1 MNTVTTVYVP
11 CDVVRVHVRMDYGDT
26 LSPIEELVLRA
37 IHAGLDDVPQ
47 LVEHL
52 HLGSRLVRDLVYDLW
67 RQGHLTANTVER
79 TVAVSRRVAE
89 CLRDDDLKRL
99 RGAESVQETRDLM
112 IEKLAMRVLPASGW
126 SRPPNSRFTVPLD
139 GLRVS
144 LAEAPEAHILQ
155 ALRESL
161 RRDEQQRLQDSSEGT
176 HTRAVAPRAKLV
188 HSYRIPPPGL
198 RAATGQRW
206 IDLKVAP
213 HWDDDNERLTVT
225 VVDERMPAELR
236 EGASQRL
243 TQLAVER
250 SRDAVFLELRR
261 QAQTT
266 LAEPPSAPKALDRL
280 ARRVAQAPGIPAGQR
295 RTWHHELGDDAR
307 QLDGLL
313 RARVEREIEVR
324 IVDGADQART
334 LNTLIR
340 DARQQLVVVSPWIRY
355 RALGRHLDA
364 LTAAV
369 QRGVTLVLV
378 WGPRA
383 DSEYED
389 TFDEQTRNALEDL
402 ARGSGGQ
409 ILRQVV
415 VPRTSSRTHAKLVVA
430 DHRTAFVTSRNP
442 LSSDGSRGELGVE
455 LSVRDGTGETVVREL
470 LDWVRTAVPSYEHSQ
485 IVRTRPVPGTP
496 PPAIAEALE
505 PPSPAIGPPDED
517 PASDTAVRLWAGD
530 WQDHV
535 ARCRD
540 FLHKRVLPSV
550 RPVTD
555 SAHRTLLR
563 TALTQSRH
571 QLVIAS
577 GGLSDEAV
585 DRAFLTDLRACMER
599 GVRVT
604 LVHPGPPD
612 TGQAKGRWQR
622 ARAALA
628 ALREEFPDLL
638 TLNGDGTNHAKAIV
652 WDDEAVV
659 GSFNYLSFEGRY
671 GRRRLS
677 SELSVRLTGQ
687 AVADAVAEALGAKPV
702 TRPEPEAEPLPVAP
716 GPAFRSARLLLEQRR
731 DDGSPDAEGVRR
743 VLADAADPWEVLD
756 GLGEDGPTDL
766 LRIAAAR
773 CLLTPGTF
781 TGPDTD
787 TARRRRWTEWLVRD
801 QWQDRAFVQAAV
813 LRHTLPEPD
822 LRPRR
827 DLALLAAARGTPRLT
842 DALENIVLSD
852 MTPAEV
858 PPTLL
863 AAVGAVL
870 LQGSQSAADA
880 LSEFLAEHAEGVW
893 LELAVRTG
901 RYWTDSYIP
910 ISMDLVRSQ
919 LRSSGEDQARAQAW
933 EALERLLDH
942 ARASTF
948 DNTFSNRT
956 HRALF
961 DREAGEFAVLAD
973 IVAARAPGRLAAWR
987 SAPAVQDLTRLVER
1001 VGAEVSPGHPP
1012 MHGVHLKRYLKRLE
1026 PVLDQAATVASLSAS
1041 TGHEARE
1048 GQLAAARELGDWLA
1062 TRWRALS
1069 EATVVLTGPEG
1080 QLADAFLTDLEELA
1094 RWRAT

>member
-11 CDVVRVHVRMDYGDT
+11 CDVVRVHVRMGYGDT
-26 LSPIEELVLRA
+26 LSPVEELVLRA

-47 LVEHL
+47 LVGHL

-67 RQGHLTANTVER
+67 RQGHLTANTAES
-79 TVAVSRRVAE
+79 TVAVSRLVAE
-89 CLRDDDLKRL
+89 CLRNDDLKRL

-112 IEKLAMRVLPASGW
+112 IEKLAMRVLPASGLP
-126 SRPPNSRFTVPLD
+126 RPPNSRFSVPLE

-161 RRDEQQRLQDSSEGT
+161 RRDEQRHETPADGT
-176 HTRAVAPRAKLV
+176 RTPTVAPRAKHV

-198 RAATGQRW
+198 RTATGQRW
-206 IDLKVAP
+206 IDLKVAS

-225 VVDERMPAELR
+225 VVDDRMPAELR
-236 EGASQRL
+236 EDASQRL

-250 SRDAVFLELRR
+250 PRDPVFVELRR

-266 LAEPPSAPKALDRL
+266 LAEPPSAPKAIDRL
-280 ARRVAQAPGIPAGQR
+280 ARRVAQASGIPAGQR
-295 RTWHHELGDDAR
+295 RTWHHELADDAR

-324 IVDGADQART
+324 IVNGADQDRT
-334 LNTLIR
+334 LNALIQS
-340 DARQQLVVVSPWIRY
+340 ARQQLVIVSPWIRY
-355 RALGRHLDA
+355 RALTRHLDA
-364 LTAAV
+364 LTDAV
-369 QRGVTLVLV
+369 RRGVTLVLV
-378 WGPRA
+378 WGPGA
-383 DSEYED
+383 DNEYEYA
-389 TFDEQTRNALEDL
+389 FDEQTRNALEDL
-402 ARGSGGQ
+402 ARSSGGG
-409 ILRQVV
+409 ILRRVV

-442 LSSDGSRGELGVE
+442 LSSDGSRSELGVE
-455 LSVRDGTGETVVREL
+455 LTARDGTGETVVREL
-470 LDWVRTAVPSYEHSQ
+470 LEWVRTAVPSYEHSQ
-485 IVRTRPVPGTP
+485 TVRTRPAHTP
-496 PPAIAEALE
+496 PPATDEGLE

-517 PASDTAVRLWAGD
+517 SAADTAVRLWAGD

-540 FLHKRVLPSV
+540 FLGKRVLPSV

-555 SAHRTLLR
+555 SAHRTLLH
-563 TALTQSRH
+563 TALTRSRH

-585 DRAFLTDLRACMER
+585 DQAFLTDLRACLER
-599 GVRVT
+599 DVQVT

-628 ALREEFPDLL
+628 ALHEEFPDLL
-638 TLNGDGTNHAKAIV
+638 TLSGDGTNHAKAIV

-671 GRRRLS
+671 GRRWLS
-677 SELSVRLTGQ
+677 SELSVRLTGR
-687 AVADAVAEALGAKPV
+687 AVADAVAEALGATPAA
-702 TRPEPEAEPLPVAP
+702 RPEPEAEPLSVPL
-716 GPAFRSARLLLEQRR
+716 GPAFRSARLLLEQRS
-731 DDGSPDAEGVRR
+731 DDGSIDAEGVRR

-756 GLGEDGPTDL
+756 GLGEDGPSDL

-773 CLLTPGTF
+773 CLTTPGTS
-781 TGPDTD
+781 TRPDTD

-801 QWQDRAFVQAAV
+801 RWQDRAFVQAAV
-813 LRHTLPEPD
+813 LRHTLPDPD

-827 DLALLAAARGTPRLT
+827 NLALLAAARGTPRLT
-842 DALENIVLSD
+842 DAIENIVLSD

-863 AAVGAVL
+863 AAAGAVL

-880 LSEFLAEHAEGVW
+880 LSAFLADHAEGGW

-901 RYWTDSYIP
+901 RYWTDSYVP
-910 ISMDLVRSQ
+910 VPMDLVRSD
-919 LRSSGEDQARAQAW
+919 LRSTGEDRARAQAW
-933 EALERLLDH
+933 ETLERLLDH

-948 DNTFSNRT
+948 DNSVSNRT

-973 IVAARAPGRLAAWR
+973 IVAARAPSRLTAWR

-1026 PVLDQAATVASLSAS
+1026 PVLDLAATVASLSAS
-1041 TGHEARE
+1041 TGHEAKE
-1048 GQLAAARELGDWLA
+1048 GQLAAAREFCDWLA

-1069 EATVVLTGPEG
+1069 EATAALTGPEG

-1094 RWRAT
+1094 RWRTS

>member
-52 HLGSRLVRDLVYDLW
+52 HLGSRLIRDLVYDLW

-79 TVAVSRRVAE
+79 TVAVSRLVAE
-89 CLRDDDLKRL
+89 CLRDEDLKRL
-99 RGAESVQETRDLM
+99 RGAESAQETRDLM

-126 SRPPNSRFTVPLD
+126 SKPPNSRFTMPLE
-139 GLRVS
+139 GIRVS

-161 RRDEQQRLQDSSEGT
+161 RRDEQRHQALADGT
-176 HTRAVAPRAKLV
+176 RTSAVGPRAKQV

-198 RAATGQRW
+198 RTSTGQRW
-206 IDLKVAP
+206 IDLIVTS
-213 HWDDDNERLTVT
+213 HWDDDHERLTVT

-243 TQLAVER
+243 TQLAVEYPR
-250 SRDAVFLELRR
+250 ASVFVELRR
-261 QAQTT
+261 QAQTI

-295 RTWHHELGDDAR
+295 RAWHHELADDAR

-334 LNTLIR
+334 LNALIT
-340 DARQQLVVVSPWIRY
+340 DAQQQLVVVSPWIRY
-355 RALGRHLDA
+355 RALGSHLDA

-378 WGPRA
+378 WGPGS

-402 ARGSGGQ
+402 ARGSGGR
-409 ILRQVV
+409 ILRRVV
-415 VPRTSSRTHAKLVVA
+415 LPRTSSRTHAKLVVA

-455 LSVRDGTGETVVREL
+455 LTARDGTGETVVREL

-485 IVRTRPVPGTP
+485 TVRTRPVSGTP
-496 PPAIAEALE
+496 SPTTAEVNE
-505 PPSPAIGPPDED
+505 PPSPAIGPPEED
-517 PASDTAVRLWAGD
+517 SASDTAVRLWAGD

-535 ARCRD
+535 SRCRD
-540 FLHKRVLPSV
+540 FLGKRVLPSV

-585 DRAFLTDLRACMER
+585 DQAFLTDLRACLER

-612 TGQAKGRWQR
+612 AGQAKNRWQI
-622 ARAALA
+622 ARATLA

-638 TLNGDGTNHAKAIV
+638 TLNGDGANHAKAIV

-687 AVADAVAEALGAKPV
+687 EVADAVAEALGATLV
-702 TRPEPEAEPLPVAP
+702 ARPEPEAEPLLVLP
-716 GPAFRSARLLLEQRR
+716 GPGFRSARLLLEQRR

-773 CLLTPGTF
+773 CLTTPGTA
-781 TGPDTD
+781 TGPGTD
-787 TARRRRWTEWLVRD
+787 TARRSHWTEWLVRD
-801 QWQDRAFVQAAV
+801 RWQDHDFVQAAI
-813 LRHTLPEPD
+813 LRHTLPDPD
-822 LRPRR
+822 LRPRPG
-827 DLALLAAARGTPRLT
+827 LALLAAARGTPRLT
-842 DALENIVLSD
+842 DAIENLVLSD

-858 PPTLL
+858 QPTLL

-880 LSEFLAEHAEGVW
+880 LSAFLADTVEGVW
-893 LELAVRTG
+893 LELAERTG
-901 RYWTDSYIP
+901 RYWTDSYVP
-910 ISMDLVRSQ
+910 VPMDLVRSD
-919 LRSSGEDQARAQAW
+919 LRSTGKDRARAQAW
-933 EALERLLDH
+933 EVLERLLDH
-942 ARASTF
+942 ARASAF
-948 DNTFSNRT
+948 DNTVSNRT

-973 IVAARAPGRLAAWR
+973 IVAERAPGRLTAWR
-987 SAPAVQDLTRLVER
+987 SAPAVQDLTRLIER

-1012 MHGVHLKRYLKRLE
+1012 MHGDHLKRYLKRLE
-1026 PVLDQAATVASLSAS
+1026 PVLDQAATVAPLSDSA
-1041 TGHEARE
+1041 GHEEGE

-1062 TRWRALS
+1062 ARWRALS
-1069 EATVVLTGPEG
+1069 EATAALTGPEG
-1080 QLADAFLTDLEELA
+1080 RLADAFLADLEELA